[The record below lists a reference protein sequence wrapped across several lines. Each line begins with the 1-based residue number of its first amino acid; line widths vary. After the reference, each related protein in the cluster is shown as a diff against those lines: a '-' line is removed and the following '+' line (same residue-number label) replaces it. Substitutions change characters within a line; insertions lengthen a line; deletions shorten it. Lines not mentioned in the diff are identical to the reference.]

1 MMMFDA
7 GAAEGGSAPQNGRGG
22 SRRILGPVDF
32 DATLASLEAKIEAAI
47 RESPSED
54 ASWAIVGIKRKG
66 AVIARRLWESLRA
79 RYPSLAYGELDIALY
94 RDDYHLEQGHRVVSG
109 TELDFSVE
117 GASIVLVDDV
127 LFTGPTV
134 RAAMHQLLDFGRPKR
149 IWLSVLV
156 DRGNREL
163 PIEANHVALTVPT
176 RESDRIVVSLRELG
190 EPEDAVDLLIGPE
203 SAEG

>member
-1 MMMFDA
+1 MRSFRVGLTFPKRNPRRDGGTATQLRVELGFRYRAASRRTRPRSSILRSMMMFDA

-127 LFTGPTV
+127 LLTG
-134 RAAMHQLLDFGRPKR
+134 RA
-149 IWLSVLV
+149 
-156 DRGNREL
+156 
-163 PIEANHVALTVPT
+163 
-176 RESDRIVVSLRELG
+176 
-190 EPEDAVDLLIGPE
+190 
-203 SAEG
+203 